1 VDKILPKIWSRDTA
15 HPSYRDVWSEN
26 NKSAGQCCVTA
37 LLVQEI
43 YGGKIFECFVNNKR
57 HFYNEINGE
66 IRDYTI
72 DQFDGPVVYERI
84 RERKRNTLFKSIDV
98 HSRYNAL
105 YYAYT
110 QIIGDSI

>member
-1 VDKILPKIWSRDTA
+1 MDKILPKIWSRDTA

-72 DQFDGPVVYERI
+72 DQFDGPVVYERV
-84 RERKRNTLFKSIDV
+84 RERTRKSLFKSIDV

-110 QIIGDSI
+110 QIIGGSI